1 MITNAAQ
8 ELNQQRKSILRLCFE
23 RMFVT
28 THVGRRSKKVGSAG
42 RGSTG
47 EGFGEAEASEEG
59 GLGLASEDMEE
70 GVRLSHSSI
79 WGELR
84 RVVFG

>member
-1 MITNAAQ
+1 MITKAAQ

-28 THVGRRSKKVGSAG
+28 THVGRRSKKDRLGWDGAAG

-47 EGFGEAEASEEG
+47 KGFGEAEAEASEEG
-59 GLGLASEDMEE
+59 DLGLVSEDMEE
-70 GVRLSHSSI
+70 GVRLV
-79 WGELR
+79 L
-84 RVVFG
+84 